1 MQVVVISIDG
11 HGEEANA
18 DLVLRRTKS
27 IRSEEKNDEQKRPK
41 PGLGPYEPIPQ

>member
-1 MQVVVISIDG
+1 MQVVMISIDSDS
-11 HGEEANA
+11 EKANA